1 MEASDLGPPLV
12 GDRLAVLWVD
22 QRGKPTA
29 CSSAFTQLFGDPERL
44 KPRDARGEAL
54 PRAQWPQARAR
65 RGDSF
70 CSALKLELADGTRK
84 LFNVSGYQLFGCGEK
99 SAAGSVLIFE
109 EAGRM
114 DEPGHVA
121 ALVSHELRTPL
132 TVLLAAL
139 QLMERS
145 LAGGDG
151 GAARRYLAE
160 ALAETRHLNVLTG
173 ELVEAARLSNGEL
186 QLRRQELGLAALVRD
201 VCVRAQELTRGQ
213 RLQLTETVERDDVD
227 PQCQRRL
234 GPVLGRQDDR
244 RCASLARGLGDR
256 QRTVDRPG
264 RAVERQLP
272 GQRDLRQPLPLQL
285 AGGAEQRRGDRQVHP
300 GPGLAQARRGEVDDD
315 PAQRKFEAAVDQR
328 RPNPLA
334 RLPDGGV
341 GEADDREARQAAVD
355 VYLDPD
361 RAGGDAVEGESSG
374 RGEHDKDAKEGV
386 RKRGSRISIS

>member
-213 RLQLTETVERDDVD
+213 RLQLTDVD
-227 PQCQRRL
+227 EGIRVSADPIRLEQMLMHLLANAIIYAPGTSHIDVSVRR
-234 GPVLGRQDDR
+234 
-244 RCASLARGLGDR
+244 
-256 QRTVDRPG
+256 
-264 RAVERQLP
+264 E
-272 GQRDLRQPLPLQL
+272 
-285 AGGAEQRRGDRQVHP
+285 GA
-300 GPGLAQARRGEVDDD
+300 
-315 PAQRKFEAAVDQR
+315 EAAVEVRDFGSGLRGQR
-328 RPNPLA
+328 LSRVGDPFYQAPRKDRPSRGGLGLGLFVCRELA
-334 RLPDGGV
+334 QLHGGRLAVSSDGGPGSTFTLWLPALPAEDSGRPTV
-341 GEADDREARQAAVD
+341 REDVAAV
-355 VYLDPD
+355 
-361 RAGGDAVEGESSG
+361 RHS
-374 RGEHDKDAKEGV
+374 V
-386 RKRGSRISIS
+386 R